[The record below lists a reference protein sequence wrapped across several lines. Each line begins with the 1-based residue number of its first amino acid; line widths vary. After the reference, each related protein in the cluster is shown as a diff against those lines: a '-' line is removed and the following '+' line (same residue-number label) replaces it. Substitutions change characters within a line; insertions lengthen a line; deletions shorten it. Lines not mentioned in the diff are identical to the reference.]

1 MWVDRRGRPLRHEID
16 LALLAV
22 RIALGI
28 DARLSLPCPG
38 GRDRRGRPRLG
49 DFGRGGCLTREPHH
63 HAGLARLTRLRRL
76 TLAFRLKR
84 LFLR

>member
-1 MWVDRRGRPLRHEID
+1 MRHEID

-38 GRDRRGRPRLG
+38 GRDRRDRPHLG
-49 DFGRGGCLTREPHH
+49 GFCRGGSLTRELHH
-63 HAGLARLTRLRRL
+63 HAGLAGLARLRLL
-76 TLAFRLKR
+76 TLTLRLQR
-84 LFLR
+84 LFLRR